1 MGHYLIIEPDLLLK
15 RSCAVHGCSAA
26 SGSYTITRAG
36 IIIFYM
42 FSLAFSLSF
51 RGSVSFRCFF
61 HYFNFLILYMFF
73 LFSSL
78 YSERVPQ
85 FADCLPVYSLPH

>member
-1 MGHYLIIEPDLLLK
+1 MGHYLIMELDLLLK

-26 SGSYTITRAG
+26 SRSYTITRAG

-51 RGSVSFRCFF
+51 RGSASFRCFF
-61 HYFNFLILYMFF
+61 HYFNFFNFIHVLSFF
-73 LFSSL
+73 FSLF
-78 YSERVPQ
+78 
-85 FADCLPVYSLPH
+85 